1 MNQSELEILNR
12 EFKNK
17 GPVEIV
23 KWAIKNTQRPIV
35 TTNFGPFSASILH
48 AIQQIKNDIQVIW
61 CDTGYNTATTYRF
74 AHKLIESLQ
83 LNIEIFVPKNTTA
96 YRDVFLGIP
105 DINDPLHQLF
115 TEEVKLEPFRRAM
128 KKYKPDVWFTN
139 LRKGQ
144 TSFRNSLDILSINK
158 EGILK
163 VSPFYHWS
171 DTEIKIYLQENNL
184 PNEFKYFDPT
194 KVLNNRECGI
204 HI

>member
-23 KWAIKNTQRPIV
+23 KWVIKNTQRPIV